1 MGNFVFGILTT
12 YSGHHESAKSAT
24 RLATGLNQIADILP
38 RAELNL
44 QLYPTPQTKQVIVD
58 IYAQILKFLL
68 RALRWYQ
75 ESKLKHVIHS
85 ITRPIELRY
94 DDLMAKISSLS
105 LRMTDSASAS
115 SHAEQRDMHTA
126 IQYQSQDHQAIQQS
140 IDQLT
145 SLVLQMRDSM
155 ATEQVINASARI
167 ELRQQ
172 ISQIQL
178 VQFLDQLSVTTLVDP
193 IKAFQRA
200 LFLQVRNQ
208 HKPGRRAPAF
218 WLDTKVQEWNKSRI
232 SSLVIIKG
240 TWKLQYSILGFCTES
255 IASLRET
262 QTPVIWALKTP
273 GTQESGL
280 AGQVSTIDLIKYL
293 ISQSVSVNK
302 AMHTDAAL
310 TPHLGCYLSAK
321 TDDEW
326 LSLLTSVLQ
335 GIPLLYIIL
344 DMEVPSPSLAS
355 LNKNFWPSAFLNV
368 FSQLSARNIITVI
381 KVALVD
387 YGSLFQGP
395 LISEA
400 QERVSSVGALRKP
413 RASNGTA
420 YRRGGAR
427 GRGRTLN
434 LRRAT

>member
-1 MGNFVFGILTT
+1 MNQQNLV
-12 YSGHHESAKSAT
+12 T

-68 RALRWYQ
+68 RALHWYQ

-85 ITRPIELRY
+85 ITRPTELRY

-105 LRMTDSASAS
+105 LRMTDMASAS

-126 IQYQSQDHQAIQQS
+126 IQYQLQDHKAMQQS

-172 ISQIQL
+172 LSQIQL

-240 TWKLQYSILGFCTES
+240 TWKLQSSIRGFCTES

-273 GTQESGL
+273 GTQERGL
-280 AGQVSTIDLIKYL
+280 VGQVSTIDLIKYL
-293 ISQSVSVNK
+293 ISQAVSVNK

-326 LSLLTSVLQ
+326 LSLFTSVLQ

-344 DMEVPSPSLAS
+344 DMEVLSPSLAS
-355 LNKNFWPSAFLNV
+355 LNKNFWPSAFLKV
-368 FSQLSARNIITVI
+368 FSELWARNVSTVI
-381 KVALVD
+381 KVVLLD
-387 YGSLFQGP
+387 YGSPLFQEQ
-395 LISEA
+395 LSSEA
-400 QERVSSVGALRKP
+400 QECVLSVGAL
-413 RASNGTA
+413 
-420 YRRGGAR
+420 
-427 GRGRTLN
+427 
-434 LRRAT
+434 